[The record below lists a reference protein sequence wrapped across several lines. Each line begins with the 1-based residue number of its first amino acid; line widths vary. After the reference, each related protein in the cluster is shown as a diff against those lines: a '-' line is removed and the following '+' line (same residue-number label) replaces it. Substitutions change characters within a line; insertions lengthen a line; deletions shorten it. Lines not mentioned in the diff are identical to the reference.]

1 VFTDHGYLAFGLVC
15 TSTPT
20 TVLTSL
26 YIFLCLCLSTALA
39 LCTYP
44 RMIRTPRASS
54 PCYMGGHA
62 RPSFPH
68 FSGPSPDRT
77 CSAVLGGAGRSG
89 SLLLPAA
96 LCIAK
101 VARTLIQ
108 LLCAFSVAFPPDLWA
123 APPDLSF
130 SPEADGIV
138 PVTAIIR
145 RGP

>member
-1 VFTDHGYLAFGLVC
+1 VPPQT
-15 TSTPT
+15 
-20 TVLTSL
+20 
-26 YIFLCLCLSTALA
+26 
-39 LCTYP
+39 
-44 RMIRTPRASS
+44 TPRASS

-96 LCIAK
+96 LCIEK

-108 LLCAFSVAFPPDLWA
+108 LLCAFSPGGVSPRPLGRPP
-123 APPDLSF
+123 
-130 SPEADGIV
+130 
-138 PVTAIIR
+138 
-145 RGP
+145 